1 MLNSAAPKF
10 LKAGY
15 GLKQERGADRRILV
29 ERLRYWRLR
38 SPNLQMAMSKEKVSL
53 WVTAAITFGSGLLNL
68 YSVIGP
74 AEPANLHRLQRVF
87 SLDFIHASRYAALL
101 IGFALVAV
109 SFNLLKRKRRAW
121 MIAVGLCFL
130 SFVFHLTKG
139 LDYEEAIVSGV
150 VVIALLL
157 NRRVYRVKSRTP
169 ELHISFVQLAIVIGV
184 ALTYGIGGF
193 WLLEPRHFGMNFH
206 IDDAIRSTFTVMTF
220 GNAGIVPQTLYAH
233 WYLRSLHL
241 ATFAL
246 LGYVAWVLF
255 QPTLYSLTRR
265 PHDVELANR
274 IREEHGRSSL
284 DYFKTWPDKT
294 IFISSS
300 GRSFLAYGVA
310 LGFAVVLGDPVG
322 PDDDLEETVLEFTE
336 LCSENGWRVAFHQ
349 TNPEFLPIY
358 HNAGYKK
365 LKIGDDA
372 LVDLQQFS
380 LQGKER
386 RRLRSKVNEL
396 DKLGMRTEWI
406 EVPIPDSV
414 LREAREV
421 SDEWLK
427 IPGRRER
434 KFTLGWF
441 DEDYVRRT
449 PLLVVRDPSG
459 KMLAFL
465 NFIRSYGPSE
475 GESDLMRRRKDTPNG
490 IMDYL
495 FIKSFL
501 ELKARGY
508 ARCNLGMAP
517 MSGFQESEDS
527 TLQERSIHTFFQRWE
542 RIFSFQGL
550 RFYKAKFASTWEP
563 RYVIYRNALDLPRMA
578 LALARVSAFRRD
590 EKIEWSEEERDELE
604 VA

>member
-1 MLNSAAPKF
+1 
-10 LKAGY
+10 
-15 GLKQERGADRRILV
+15 
-29 ERLRYWRLR
+29 
-38 SPNLQMAMSKEKVSL
+38 MAWSKEKVSL
-53 WVTAAITFGSGLLNL
+53 WGTAAVTFGSGLLNL

-74 AEPANLHRLQRVF
+74 TEPADMHRLERVF

-121 MIAVGLCFL
+121 MIALALCFL

-139 LDYEEAIVSGV
+139 LDYEEASVSGL
-150 VVIALLL
+150 VVIALFL
-157 NRRVYRVKSRTP
+157 NRRIYRVRSRTP
-169 ELHISFVQLAIVIGV
+169 ELRISFIQLAIVTGV
-184 ALTYGIGGF
+184 VLIYGILGF
-193 WLLEPRHFGMNFH
+193 WLLEPRHFGVNFH
-206 IDDAIRSTFTVMTF
+206 VDDAIRSTFTVMTF
-220 GNAGIVPQTLYAH
+220 GDAGIVPQTRYAH
-233 WYLRSLHL
+233 WYLRSLHFT
-241 ATFAL
+241 TFAL

-255 QPTLYSLTRR
+255 QPTLYRLARR

-274 IREEHGRSSL
+274 IREKYGRSSL

-322 PDDDLEETVLEFTE
+322 PADDFEETIREFSE
-336 LCSENGWRVAFHQ
+336 LCLENGWRVAFHQ
-349 TNPEFLPIY
+349 TDPEFLPMY
-358 HNAGYKK
+358 NNAGYRK

-372 LVDLQQFS
+372 VVDLQQFS

-386 RRLRSKVNEL
+386 RRLRSKVTEL
-396 DKLGMRTEWI
+396 DKIGIHVEWI
-406 EVPIPDSV
+406 EPPITDRV
-414 LREAREV
+414 LREAGEV
-421 SDEWLK
+421 SNEWIK

-441 DEDYVRRT
+441 DNDYIRQT
-449 PLLVVRDPSG
+449 PLLVVRDGSG

-465 NFIRSYGPSE
+465 NFIRSYRPRE
-475 GESDLMRRRKDTPNG
+475 GLSDLMRRRSDTPNG

-501 ELKARGY
+501 ELKARGFE
-508 ARCNLGMAP
+508 RCNLGMAP
-517 MSGFQESEDS
+517 MSGFQESENPS
-527 TLQERSIHTFFQRWE
+527 LQERAIHTFFQRWE
-542 RIFSFQGL
+542 RIFSFKGL
-550 RFYKAKFASTWEP
+550 RFYKAKFATTWEP
-563 RYVIYRNALDLPRMA
+563 RYVIYRNAMDLPRMA
-578 LALARVSAFRRD
+578 LALAKVSAFSGD
-590 EKIEWSEEERDELE
+590 EKIEWSEEERDEIE

>member
-1 MLNSAAPKF
+1 
-10 LKAGY
+10 
-15 GLKQERGADRRILV
+15 
-29 ERLRYWRLR
+29 
-38 SPNLQMAMSKEKVSL
+38 MAVSKEKLAL
-53 WVTAAITFGSGLLNL
+53 WLTAMVTFGSGLLNL
-68 YSVIGP
+68 YSVISP
-74 AEPANLHRLQRVF
+74 SEPANLHRLQRIF
-87 SLDFIHASRYAALL
+87 SLDFIHASRYAALV
-101 IGFALVAV
+101 IGFAMVAV

-121 MIAVGLCFL
+121 LIAIGLSLL
-130 SFVFHLTKG
+130 SCLFHLTKG
-139 LDYEEAIVSGV
+139 LDYEEAIVSAAV
-150 VVIALLL
+150 VVALLL
-157 NRRVYRVKSRTP
+157 NRRIYQVKSRTP
-169 ELHISFVQLAIVIGV
+169 ELHVSSIQLAIMIAVV
-184 ALTYGIGGF
+184 LTYGIGGF
-193 WLLEPRHFGMNFH
+193 WLLQPRHFGINFH
-206 IDDAIRSTFTVMTF
+206 IGDAIRSTFTIMTF
-220 GNAGIVPQTLYAH
+220 GDAGIVPHTHYAH
-233 WYLRSLHL
+233 WFLRSLHL
-241 ATFAL
+241 ATFVL
-246 LGYVAWVLF
+246 LGYVAWVFF

-265 PHDVELANR
+265 PHDIDLANR
-274 IREEHGRSSL
+274 IREKYGRSSL

-310 LGFAVVLGDPVG
+310 LGFAIVLGDPVG
-322 PDDDLEETVLEFTE
+322 PEDDLEDTIREFTD
-336 LCSENGWRVAFHQ
+336 LCSVNGWRVAFHQ
-349 TNPEFLPIY
+349 TDPDLLSIY
-358 HNAGYKK
+358 QKLGYKK

-372 LVDLQQFS
+372 LVDLGQFS
-380 LQGKER
+380 LEGKDR
-386 RRLRSKVNEL
+386 RRLRAKVNEL

-406 EVPIPDSV
+406 DPPIPESV

-441 DEDYVRRT
+441 HEDYVRRT
-449 PLLVVRDPSG
+449 PLLVVRDSAG

-465 NFIRSYGPSE
+465 NFIRSFGPQE
-475 GESDLMRRRKDTPNG
+475 GEADLMRRRSDAPNG

-517 MSGFQESEDS
+517 MSGFQESENPS
-527 TLQERSIHTFFQRWE
+527 IQERAIHTFFQRWE

-550 RFYKAKFASTWEP
+550 RFYKAKFATSWEP

-578 LALARVSAFRRD
+578 LALAKVSAFRPD
-590 EKIEWSEEERDELE
+590 EKIEWLEGEREEIE

>member
-1 MLNSAAPKF
+1 MPL
-10 LKAGY
+10 
-15 GLKQERGADRRILV
+15 
-29 ERLRYWRLR
+29 
-38 SPNLQMAMSKEKVSL
+38 SKEKGVL
-53 WVTAAITFGSGLLNL
+53 WVTAAVTFGSGLLNL

-74 AEPANLHRLQRVF
+74 AERSNLHRLQRLF

-101 IGFALVAV
+101 TGFALVAV
-109 SFNLLKRKRRAW
+109 SFNLLKRKHRAW
-121 MIAVGLCFL
+121 MIAVGLSFL
-130 SFVFHLTKG
+130 SCVFHLTKG

-150 VVIALLL
+150 VAIALLL
-157 NRRVYRVKSRTP
+157 NQRVYRVKSRTP
-169 ELHISFVQLAIVIGV
+169 ELHISFVRLATVIGV
-184 ALTYGIGGF
+184 VLAYGIGGF
-193 WLLEPRHFGMNFH
+193 WLLDPRDFGINFH
-206 IDDAIRSTFTVMTF
+206 IGEAIRSTFTVMTF
-220 GNAGIVPQTLYAH
+220 GDAGIVPQTRYAH

-246 LGYVAWVLF
+246 LGYVAWAFF
-255 QPTLYSLTRR
+255 QPKLYSLARR
-265 PHDVELANR
+265 PHDVELANH
-274 IREEHGRSSL
+274 IREEYGRSSL

-310 LGFAVVLGDPVG
+310 LGFAIVLGDPVG
-322 PDDDLEETVLEFTE
+322 PDEDLEETVREFTE
-336 LCSENGWRVAFHQ
+336 LCSDNGWRVAFHQ
-349 TNPEFLPIY
+349 THPDLIPIY

-372 LVDLQQFS
+372 VVDLQQFS

-386 RRLRSKVNEL
+386 RRLRSKANEL
-396 DKLGMRTEWI
+396 DKIGMRTEWI
-406 EVPIPDSV
+406 ESPIPDSV
-414 LREAREV
+414 LREAHEV
-421 SDEWLK
+421 SDDWLK

-441 DEDYVRRT
+441 DEEYVRRT

-459 KMLAFL
+459 NMLAFL
-465 NFIRSYGPSE
+465 NFIRSYVPSE
-475 GESDLMRRRKDTPNG
+475 GESDLMRRRSDAPNG

-501 ELKARGY
+501 ELRARGY
-508 ARCNLGMAP
+508 VRYNLGMAP
-517 MSGFQESEDS
+517 MSGFQESEDP
-527 TLQERSIHTFFQRWE
+527 TLQERAIHTFFQRWE

-578 LALARVSAFRRD
+578 LALAKVSAFRRD